1 MQSTHSQRLGVTT
14 NDRWRSLS
22 RVHQS
27 SYRLSGCGAALAA
40 TLPEPYRT
48 LEVQSWRA
56 DLVFAGAGLRPNS
69 RKNRSGLLPSFQEA
83 SRAA

>member
-1 MQSTHSQRLGVTT
+1 MSPRTIAGARFDVYISHRTGSLAVRCGV
-14 NDRWRSLS
+14 
-22 RVHQS
+22 
-27 SYRLSGCGAALAA
+27 ALAA
-40 TLPEPYRT
+40 TLPDPYRT

-56 DLVFAGAGLRPNS
+56 DLVFAGVGLRPNS